1 LEKAP
6 QNNVHFAGGR
16 ARVKRSR
23 VNAED
28 NGLVLSQESETRRCW
43 RSTAR
48 GKHSC
53 SCSERAAAAGE
64 WLMMMSQSAELPSK
78 QELASN
84 FHLQSERNTKLT
96 LEGAANYC
104 FAWQAGPVATV
115 SIPAKLNMSRASS
128 QPATLRA
135 EITPA

>member
-28 NGLVLSQESETRRCW
+28 SGLVLSHQSETRRRW
-43 RSTAR
+43 RSTGRA
-48 GKHSC
+48 KHSC
-53 SCSERAAAAGE
+53 SCSERAAAAAE
-64 WLMMMSQSAELPSK
+64 WLMMSQSAELPSK
-78 QELASN
+78 QELAPK

-96 LEGAANYC
+96 IEGAANYS

-115 SIPAKLNMSRASS
+115 SIPARLNMSRASS

-135 EITPA
+135 EIIPA